1 MASLTQGSPYSYT
14 NTSSGNTATQRP
26 WWQDEAS
33 YNLGNAAM
41 GLAGQS
47 YNPFPGPT
55 VAAPSAATQQAE
67 QMAVGNVGSY
77 QPYLQQ
83 AGALTA
89 ASGKAITPGQINS
102 YMNPFMNQVV
112 GGIESN
118 LNTNL
123 NQNVLPGVQDRFVSA
138 GQSRSPQEMQATNN
152 AVYQNQQAIGQAVG
166 GVLNSGYQGALSAA
180 ENQQQQEGRAG
191 AQLGT
196 LGQLTQQLGQGDVGS
211 VAAAGQTIDSNN
223 QANLNAAQNQF
234 NQQQQWP
241 WQQLQLAS
249 GIINGLPVSTTGSTS
264 GATVNQQGYT
274 ASPLAQL
281 GGLASLGS
289 GLGNLFGGSSGGYS
303 YSNGG
308 SDGMF
313 ARGGRVVRPRG
324 GALTLARA
332 A

>member
-1 MASLTQGSPYSYT
+1 MASLTQGQPYSYT

-26 WWQDEAS
+26 WWQDQAS
-33 YNLGNAAM
+33 YDLGNAAM

-67 QMAVGNVGSY
+67 QMALSNVGDY
-77 QPYLQQ
+77 QPFLNQ

-89 ASGKAITPGQINS
+89 AGAAPITGQQINS

-123 NQNVLPGVQDRFVSA
+123 NQNVLPGVQDKFVSA
-138 GQSRSPQEMQATNN
+138 GQSRSPQEMQSTNN

-166 GVLNSGYQGALSAA
+166 GVLNSGYDTALNAA
-180 ENQQQQEGRAG
+180 QQQQQMEQRAG
-191 AQLGT
+191 AQFGT
-196 LGQLTQQLGQGDVGS
+196 LGQLSQQLGQGDVGS

-249 GIINGLPVSTTGSTS
+249 GIINGLPVSQTGSTS
-264 GATVNQQGYT
+264 GATTQQQGYT

-281 GGLASLGS
+281 GGLASFGS
-289 GLGNLFGGSSGGYS
+289 SLGNIFGGSSGGSS

-308 SDGMF
+308 ADGMF
-313 ARGGRVVRPRG
+313 ARGGRVMRPRG
-324 GALTLARA
+324 ALSLARA